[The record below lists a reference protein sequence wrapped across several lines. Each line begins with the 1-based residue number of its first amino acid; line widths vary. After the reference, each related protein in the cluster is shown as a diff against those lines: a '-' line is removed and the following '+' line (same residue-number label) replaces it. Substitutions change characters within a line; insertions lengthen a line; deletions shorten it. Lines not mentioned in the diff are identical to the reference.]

1 VGGLA
6 FFIAFGEPLARLVMD
21 WWSVPEASHGL
32 LLAPVAVWLAWKQG
46 VVKDPVAQP
55 RLGLALLVAAVVLR
69 FAAGLAAELFT
80 MRLSMFMAVA
90 GLVIYRLGVRQIL
103 KWWLSG
109 ALLLLSI
116 PLPEVVL
123 GTLALPLQLKASQ
136 WGAALLKM
144 RNVPVLLSG
153 NVLRL
158 PERTLFVTEACSGL
172 RSLTALLSLGLLIG
186 GLWLRTPLARAV
198 LALAALPV
206 AMVLNAVRIFL
217 TGFLV
222 HFVNPALAEGLLHYT
237 EGWVIFVV
245 AFGILALLAWTLT
258 RAEAY
263 LRPAT

>member
-1 VGGLA
+1 
-6 FFIAFGEPLARLVMD
+6 
-21 WWSVPEASHGL
+21 
-32 LLAPVAVWLAWKQG
+32 
-46 VVKDPVAQP
+46 
-55 RLGLALLVAAVVLR
+55 
-69 FAAGLAAELFT
+69 
-80 MRLSMFMAVA
+80 
-90 GLVIYRLGVRQIL
+90 VIYRLGVRQIL

-186 GLWLRTPLARAV
+186 GLWLRTPLARAA